1 MEQQYSF
8 KELYNLTL
16 KATSPMKIGNRLFE
30 EGEIVTQFDRI
41 QVAGLK
47 DKTISSTA
55 KGGKG
60 NRDLITWEK
69 TKEVQLAFNQGVF
82 STEQFALMNNAQ
94 MVEYIEGAE
103 VSKRETVIADD
114 NGIVTLAHEP
124 FKKVFVYD
132 QKTYAKVTNFQ
143 VRAVTITNLSPYKK
157 YIVDYTYV
165 QKGLAESVL
174 IGRHLFDGYFKAE
187 GRTRIKDDQTGL
199 IRTGIFYIPKLKL
212 VSNLSVTMGTNN
224 SPVSGKFDAVC
235 LAPNDSTSS
244 PIEFVTLD
252 CDIDSDI

>member
-94 MVEYIEGAE
+94 MIEYIEGAE
-103 VSKRETVIADD
+103 VSKRE
-114 NGIVTLAHEP
+114 L
-124 FKKVFVYD
+124 
-132 QKTYAKVTNFQ
+132 
-143 VRAVTITNLSPYKK
+143 TIMELS
-157 YIVDYTYV
+157 
-165 QKGLAESVL
+165 LS
-174 IGRHLFDGYFKAE
+174 
-187 GRTRIKDDQTGL
+187 RTSLLEKFLYMTTKL
-199 IRTGIFYIPKLKL
+199 TPKLRTLKCAQPQSQTYL
-212 VSNLSVTMGTNN
+212 HTKGT
-224 SPVSGKFDAVC
+224 
-235 LAPNDSTSS
+235 
-244 PIEFVTLD
+244 
-252 CDIDSDI
+252 

>member
-1 MEQQYSF
+1 MRA
-8 KELYNLTL
+8 
-16 KATSPMKIGNRLFE
+16 AT
-30 EGEIVTQFDRI
+30 V
-41 QVAGLK
+41 
-47 DKTISSTA
+47 
-55 KGGKG
+55 
-60 NRDLITWEK
+60 
-69 TKEVQLAFNQGVF
+69 
-82 STEQFALMNNAQ
+82 
-94 MVEYIEGAE
+94 
-103 VSKRETVIADD
+103 
-114 NGIVTLAHEP
+114 
-124 FKKVFVYD
+124 
-132 QKTYAKVTNFQ
+132 
-143 VRAVTITNLSPYKK
+143 TNLSPYKR

-174 IGRHLFDGYFKAE
+174 IGKHLFDGYFKAE